1 LTFTIA
7 TIHRKGFQKMRK
19 HFFIIVFLL
28 TFTLLL
34 AACGGGADDTSETEG
49 PLDLAAQGEKLYKQA
64 TIGSASSPGCV
75 TCHSLEEGV
84 SLVGPS
90 HASVGARAGDQVAGQ
105 SAEDYIKESI
115 INPNTHV
122 VDGYSPGVMY
132 QNYAKELTDE
142 QIDALVAYMLGLR

>member
-1 LTFTIA
+1 ML
-7 TIHRKGFQKMRK
+7 
-19 HFFIIVFLL
+19 FLL

-34 AACGGGADDTSETEG
+34 AACGGGVDDTNDTEDS
-49 PLDLAAQGEKLYKQA
+49 LDLAARGEQLYKQV

-90 HASVGARAGDQVAGQ
+90 HASLGARAGSQVAGQ
-105 SAEDYIKESI
+105 SAEDYIRESI
-115 INPNTHV
+115 IDPNAHV

-132 QNYAKELTDE
+132 QNYANELTDE
-142 QIDALVAYMLGLR
+142 QVDALVAYMLSLR

>member
-1 LTFTIA
+1 MA
-7 TIHRKGFQKMRK
+7 TNHRKGIQNMRK
-19 HFFIIVFLL
+19 LFLIMLLLL

-34 AACGGGADDTSETEG
+34 AACGGSADDTSED
-49 PLDLAAQGEKLYKQA
+49 PIDLAAQGEQLYKQA

-105 SAEDYIKESI
+105 SAEDYIRESI
-115 INPNTHV
+115 IDPNAHV

-132 QNYAKELTDE
+132 QNYGNELTDE
-142 QIDALVAYMLGLR
+142 QIDALVAYMVSLR